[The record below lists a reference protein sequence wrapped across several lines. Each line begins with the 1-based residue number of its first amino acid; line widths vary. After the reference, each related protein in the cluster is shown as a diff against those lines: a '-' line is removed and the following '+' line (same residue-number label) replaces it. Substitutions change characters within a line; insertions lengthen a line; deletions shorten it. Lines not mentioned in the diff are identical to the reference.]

1 MFLSGRL
8 ATFATLTL
16 KLADQAAKG
25 FKDNVNHYNERE
37 QGCALFIVLKNTAKI
52 AYKLGNCKR
61 CRRMGANDATGRC
74 NRRLASWEV

>member
-25 FKDNVNHYNERE
+25 FKDKMNHYNKTE
-37 QGCALFIVLKNTAKI
+37 QGGALFIVLKNTAKI
-52 AYKLGNCKR
+52 AYKLGNYKR
-61 CRRMGANDATGRC
+61 YQRMGSNGATGMQ
-74 NRRLASWEV
+74 LQ